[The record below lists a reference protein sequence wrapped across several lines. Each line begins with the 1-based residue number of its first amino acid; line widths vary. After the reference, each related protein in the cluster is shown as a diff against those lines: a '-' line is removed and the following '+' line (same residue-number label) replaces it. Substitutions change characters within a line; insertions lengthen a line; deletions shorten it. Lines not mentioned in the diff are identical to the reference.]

1 MTRLNI
7 KRYKHIFTV
16 SEFSKKEIMEE
27 YHIKEDKI
35 SVTYNAATH
44 IKSTVPDETI
54 LEELQIKDKTF
65 CFALG
70 SKSSHKNHK
79 FIEQCAKNNPDITF
93 VISGGINSRV
103 LKDDNMEELNNMI
116 YTGYVS
122 DNKIV
127 ALYKSCACFIYPSL
141 YEGFGIPPLEAITA
155 GCKKVLLSN
164 IDVFK
169 EVYGDSVE
177 YFDLK
182 NAETFNFKEM
192 LDNGKQVKED
202 IIEKYSWKNIAKQ
215 ILEKVEEN
223 E

>member
-27 YHIKEDKI
+27 YHVKAEKI

-44 IKSTVPDETI
+44 IKAIEPDETVLGE
-54 LEELQIKDKTF
+54 LEINDKKF

-79 FIEQCAKNNPDITF
+79 FIEQCAKKNPDIVF

-103 LKDDNMEELNNMI
+103 LKDDNIEELKNMI
-116 YTGYVS
+116 YTGYIS

-127 ALYKSCACFIYPSL
+127 ALYRKCACFIYPSL

-177 YFDLK
+177 YFDLE
-182 NAETFNFKEM
+182 NANEYKLKEM
-192 LDNGKQVKED
+192 LNNGNYVKEN
-202 IIEKYSWKNIAKQ
+202 IIEKYSWRNIAKQ
-215 ILEKVEEN
+215 ILEKVEED